1 MSISWYILGGLFF
14 LSALITLIIG
24 ASARKIDFSDRIF
37 RPHLRE
43 RFSGRSKEKVKK
55 KSKAKRSRAAPFPS
69 PQAVEEVYKEKDEE
83 IETERRI
90 LDSIPEESE
99 KLDEQLDYVKVPA
112 SSRTSGDFQIPPP
125 SPEIYPSEETE
136 LIGEKADNFS
146 RDLAIQLP
154 KNMCLEEVFRLRITI
169 SRTDKYTSEVEMKEL
184 DLSEKEAEY
193 FSLSVKKLGEK
204 VVETTT
210 RLEGL
215 KNGNLTIRPIAIGNV
230 AVISP
235 AQRTIFF
242 DQDEQEYVV
251 EFFITPTKYSKDLA
265 SILRIEFEQ
274 EYRNIKTIN
283 IPMKIYK
290 HKFEAIFGLN
300 ISKWQQN
307 VLFVYSG
314 LGTIAGIISSMQDK
328 VVPFFQHLFS

>member
-1 MSISWYILGGLFF
+1 MY
-14 LSALITLIIG
+14 
-24 ASARKIDFSDRIF
+24 
-37 RPHLRE
+37 
-43 RFSGRSKEKVKK
+43 
-55 KSKAKRSRAAPFPS
+55 
-69 PQAVEEVYKEKDEE
+69 
-83 IETERRI
+83 
-90 LDSIPEESE
+90 
-99 KLDEQLDYVKVPA
+99 YVKVPA
-112 SSRTSGDFQIPPP
+112 SRGTSGDIKIPPP
-125 SPEIYPSEETE
+125 SPEIFPSEETE
-136 LIGEKADNFS
+136 LIGEKTDNFS
-146 RDLAIQLP
+146 RDFAIQLP

-215 KNGNLTIRPIAIGNV
+215 KNGNLTIRPIAIGNI

-274 EYRNIKTIN
+274 EYKNIKTIN

-314 LGTIAGIISSMQDK
+314 LGTIAGIISSMQEK